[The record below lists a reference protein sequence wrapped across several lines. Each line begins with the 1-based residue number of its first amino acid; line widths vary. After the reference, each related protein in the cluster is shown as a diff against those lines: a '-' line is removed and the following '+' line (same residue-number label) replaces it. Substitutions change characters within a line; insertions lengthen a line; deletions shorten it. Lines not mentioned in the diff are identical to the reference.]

1 MSRRPRSKDSLMR
14 RKLKKSNEWQ
24 MNRRPRNRESPMKK
38 LLLLK
43 NKGLLRRPPQKSSEL
58 QTKKLL
64 LRNKDSPKKKN
75 RDSPRRPPMK
85 KKDGKYRN
93 KRKLNMVEKM
103 ADFDTHT
110 FKKTVNEHIFI

>member
-1 MSRRPRSKDSLMR
+1 MSRQPRSKDSLMR
-14 RKLKKSNEWQ
+14 RKLKNREWR
-24 MNRRPRNRESPMKK
+24 MSRRRRIRESPMKK
-38 LLLLK
+38 LLLK

-93 KRKLNMVEKM
+93 KRKLNMVKKM

>member
-14 RKLKKSNEWQ
+14 LKLKKRGWQ
-24 MNRRPRNRESPMKK
+24 MNRRRKNKESPMR
-38 LLLLK
+38 L
-43 NKGLLRRPPQKSSEL
+43 PQKISEL

-64 LRNKDSPKKKN
+64 LRK

-93 KRKLNMVEKM
+93 KKKLNMVKKM

-110 FKKTVNEHIFI
+110 FKKTVNVHIFI